1 MIESVNILGSEYRIV
16 RKRFEDDPYFKD
28 NECNGYCDGYIRE
41 IAICDMTSYPG
52 YENEPIASLKIA
64 EKQTLR
70 HEIVHAFL
78 DESGLGDNAALYNN
92 AWAKNE
98 EMVDWFA
105 LQGPK
110 IYEAWKQAE
119 AL

>member
-16 RKRFEDDPYFKD
+16 RKKYEDDPYFEKFD
-28 NECNGYCDGYIRE
+28 CSGYCDGYARE
-41 IAICDMTSYPG
+41 IGICDMTTYPG
-52 YENEPIASLKIA
+52 YETEPMASLKIA

-70 HEIVHAFL
+70 HEIVHGFL
-78 DESGLGDNAALYNN
+78 DESGLADSAALYHN
-92 AWAKNE
+92 AWSKNE